1 MDKKKLVKIIVPI
14 CIALIIAGIW
24 FLKNH
29 DADMN
34 GADPSQSADIV
45 LVTPKN
51 DEDFT
56 LNASEINMDM
66 LKGYGLPIII
76 DFGSDSCLPCLQFF
90 PVLKAFNTE
99 FLGRVIIKYVDV
111 YKYSDA
117 ANSYPIQVIPTQIF
131 INADGTPY
139 VPDIKDIT
147 FIRYDYKN
155 GDHAYTV
162 HEGSLTEDEMR
173 RILADMGVE

>member
-14 CIALIIAGIW
+14 CIVLIIAGIW
-24 FLKNH
+24 FLKNYGT
-29 DADMN
+29 DKG
-34 GADPSQSADIV
+34 GANPTESADTV

-51 DEDFT
+51 DEDFA
-56 LNASEINMDM
+56 LNASAIDMDA
-66 LKGYGLPIII
+66 LKEYELPIII

-90 PVLKAFNTE
+90 PILKSLNTE
-99 FLGRVIIKYVDV
+99 LQGRVIIKYVDV
-111 YKYSDA
+111 YKYGDA
-117 ANSYPIQVIPTQIF
+117 ASNYPIQVIPTQIF

-139 VPDIKDIT
+139 VPGKIDIE

-173 RILADMGVE
+173 QILADMGVE